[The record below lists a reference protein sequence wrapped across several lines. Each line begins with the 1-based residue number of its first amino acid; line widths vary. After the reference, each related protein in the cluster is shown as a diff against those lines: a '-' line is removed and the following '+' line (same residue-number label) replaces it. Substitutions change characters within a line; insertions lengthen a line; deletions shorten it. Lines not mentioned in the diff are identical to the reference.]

1 MKFIDNIWVINKNY
15 QFELFN
21 HAFVSFYSYLLILHE
36 NTNLC
41 MLCPLV
47 CAQLAEEKSKK
58 SAATSSD
65 KENKDDSFK
74 IKKKCVAKLP
84 IKEVKIEDHCSPKLD
99 LDTPVD
105 CFSTPNVVK
114 RIKRCTSTPSTVTPH
129 QQHPNDDMSPI
140 TQSAQKMTKSMQV
153 FKMCFFICTNTNV
166 CFFKLT
172 SVKLCKFVF
181 KYHVNQFKLSIPNF
195 FRKP

>member
-1 MKFIDNIWVINKNY
+1 
-15 QFELFN
+15 
-21 HAFVSFYSYLLILHE
+21 
-36 NTNLC
+36 

-47 CAQLAEEKSKK
+47 CAQPAEEKSK
-58 SAATSSD
+58 SSTTTSSD

-74 IKKKCVAKLP
+74 IKKKGTKKLP
-84 IKEVKIEDHCSPKLD
+84 IKEIKYSKIEDHCSPKLD

-114 RIKRCTSTPSTVTPH
+114 RIKRCTSTPSAVTPQ

-153 FKMCFFICTNTNV
+153 LKMSFFLCTKTNV

-172 SVKLCKFVF
+172 AINLC
-181 KYHVNQFKLSIPNF
+181 
-195 FRKP
+195 

>member
-1 MKFIDNIWVINKNY
+1 
-15 QFELFN
+15 
-21 HAFVSFYSYLLILHE
+21 
-36 NTNLC
+36 

-47 CAQLAEEKSKK
+47 CAQLAEEKSKP

-74 IKKKCVAKLP
+74 IKKKGTKKLP
-84 IKEVKIEDHCSPKLD
+84 IKETKYSKIEDHCSPKLD

-114 RIKRCTSTPSTVTPH
+114 RIKRCTSTPSAVTPH

-153 FKMCFFICTNTNV
+153 VKMSFFICTNTNV
-166 CFFKLT
+166 CILKLT
-172 SVKLCKFVF
+172 AYVKLYLFVQY
-181 KYHVNQFKLSIPNF
+181 KSI
-195 FRKP
+195 

>member
-1 MKFIDNIWVINKNY
+1 M
-15 QFELFN
+15 LF
-21 HAFVSFYSYLLILHE
+21 LLLHE
-36 NTNLC
+36 NTNHFC

-47 CAQLAEEKSKK
+47 CAQLKEEKSKP

-74 IKKKCVAKLP
+74 IKKKNTTKKLP
-84 IKEVKIEDHCSPKLD
+84 IKDDTFSKIEDHCSPKLD
-99 LDTPVD
+99 SDTPVD

-114 RIKRCTSTPSTVTPH
+114 RIKRCTSTPSAVTPQ

-153 FKMCFFICTNTNV
+153 VKMSFFLCTNANV
-166 CFFKLT
+166 CFLK
-172 SVKLCKFVF
+172 
-181 KYHVNQFKLSIPNF
+181 
-195 FRKP
+195 

>member
-1 MKFIDNIWVINKNY
+1 MCELKFKYFFGFCIV
-15 QFELFN
+15 L
-21 HAFVSFYSYLLILHE
+21 ALLLHE
-36 NTNLC
+36 STNNLC

-47 CAQLAEEKSKK
+47 CAQPAEEKSKP
-58 SAATSSD
+58 SSTTTSSN

-74 IKKKCVAKLP
+74 ITRKETPKKLP
-84 IKEVKIEDHCSPKLD
+84 IKVDKYSKIEDHCSPKLD

-153 FKMCFFICTNTNV
+153 VKMSFFICTNTNV
-166 CFFKLT
+166 WFQNFNLFMLNLTNFFK
-172 SVKLCKFVF
+172 
-181 KYHVNQFKLSIPNF
+181 
-195 FRKP
+195 

>member
-1 MKFIDNIWVINKNY
+1 
-15 QFELFN
+15 
-21 HAFVSFYSYLLILHE
+21 
-36 NTNLC
+36 

-47 CAQLAEEKSKK
+47 CCAQLAEEKSKP
-58 SAATSSD
+58 SAVTTSSD

-74 IKKKCVAKLP
+74 IKRKETTKILS
-84 IKEVKIEDHCSPKLD
+84 IKDVKYSKIEDPYSPKLD

-114 RIKRCTSTPSTVTPH
+114 RIKRCTSTPSAVTPH

-153 FKMCFFICTNTNV
+153 VEMSYFYMHKYQCMLLKIKPNY
-166 CFFKLT
+166 
-172 SVKLCKFVF
+172 F
-181 KYHVNQFKLSIPNF
+181 KYYKLMLVIYYT
-195 FRKP
+195 

>member
-1 MKFIDNIWVINKNY
+1 MLVVNG
-15 QFELFN
+15 
-21 HAFVSFYSYLLILHE
+21 AFVFCYSYSLKLHD

-47 CAQLAEEKSKK
+47 CAQLAEEKSKS

-74 IKKKCVAKLP
+74 IKKKGTKKLP
-84 IKEVKIEDHCSPKLD
+84 IKEMKYSKIEDHCSPKLD

-114 RIKRCTSTPSTVTPH
+114 RIKRCTSTPSAVTPH

-153 FKMCFFICTNTNV
+153 VKMCFFICTNTNV
-166 CFFKLT
+166 CFLKLT
-172 SVKLCKFVF
+172 SYSKLYLFILF
-181 KYHVNQFKLSIPNF
+181 ESI
-195 FRKP
+195 